1 MTTEIVQLCPLI
13 PALEEELAQRFTV
26 HRLFEA
32 ADKAA
37 FLAEKGASIRAVVT
51 GGHIGLPAD
60 IGAALPNLEIVAIN
74 GVGFDKVDLAE
85 AKQRGFRVSNTPDVL
100 TADVADLALGL
111 VLAQARKLPQAD
123 QHVRTGQ
130 WLKGDMGLSTRVAGR
145 RYGIFGLGRIGQ
157 AIAKRLEGF
166 DARISYTARNRRD
179 VAYDYYDSIEALAAN
194 CDVLIIAA
202 AATAETRHIVNA
214 DVLKALGPQ
223 GVLVNVARG
232 SLVDEKALVE
242 ALSSGAIGGA
252 ALDVF
257 EDEPRVPEALF
268 AFDNVTLAPHVG
280 SGTHQTRRA
289 MADLVIANLDAHF
302 AGKELPTP
310 VV

>member
-1 MTTEIVQLCPLI
+1 MRPQT
-13 PALEEELAQRFTV
+13 RRHSF
-26 HRLFEA
+26 R
-32 ADKAA
+32 
-37 FLAEKGASIRAVVT
+37 KGAAIRGVVT

-60 IGAALPNLEIVAIN
+60 VGAALPNLEIVAIN
-74 GVGFDKVDLAE
+74 GVGFDKVDLGE
-85 AKQRGFRVSNTPDVL
+85 AKRRGFRVSNTPDVL

-111 VLAQARKLPQAD
+111 VLAQARKVPQAD

-179 VAYDYYDSIEALAAN
+179 VAYDYHDSIEELAAN

-242 ALSSGAIGGA
+242 ALSSGMIGGA

-268 AFDNVTLAPHVG
+268 AFENVTLAPHIG

-289 MADLVIANLDAHF
+289 MADLVLANLDAHF
-302 AGKELPTP
+302 AGRSCRHRWSDTFP
-310 VV
+310 VNTCNLSARLCPRRFDFGWR

>member
-1 MTTEIVQLCPLI
+1 MTTEILQLCPLI
-13 PALEEELAQRFTV
+13 PALEQELAERFTV
-26 HRLFEA
+26 HRYFEA

-37 FLAEKGASIRAVVT
+37 FLAEKGSSVRGIVT

-60 IGAALPNLEIVAIN
+60 IGAGLPNLEIVAIN

-85 AKQRGFRVSNTPDVL
+85 AKKRGFRVSNTPDVL

-111 VLAQARKLPQAD
+111 ILSQARQLPRAD

-130 WLKGDMGLSTRVAGR
+130 WLKGDMGLATRVAGR

-166 DARISYTARNRRD
+166 DAHISYAARTQRD
-179 VAYDYYDSIEALAAN
+179 VPYDYYDSIEKLAGN
-194 CDVLIIAA
+194 CDVLVIAA
-202 AATAETRHIVNA
+202 AATADTRHIVNA

-242 ALSSGAIGGA
+242 ALKNGAISGA

-268 AFDNVTLAPHVG
+268 AFENVVLAPHVG

-289 MADLVIANLDAHF
+289 MADLVLANLDAHF
-302 AGKELPTP
+302 AGKPIPTP

>member
-26 HRLFEA
+26 HRLFEVS
-32 ADKAA
+32 DRAA
-37 FLAEKGASIRAVVT
+37 FLAEKGGAIRGVVT

-60 IGAALPNLEIVAIN
+60 IGAALPKLEIVAIN

-85 AKQRGFRVSNTPDVL
+85 AKRRGFRVSNTPDVL

-111 VLAQARKLPQAD
+111 ILAQARRLPQAD
-123 QHVRTGQ
+123 QYVRTGQ

-145 RYGIFGLGRIGQ
+145 RYGIFGFGRIGQ
-157 AIAKRLEGF
+157 AIARRLEGF
-166 DARISYTARNRRD
+166 DAHISYTARNRRD

-202 AATAETRHIVNA
+202 AATAETRHIVSVE
-214 DVLKALGPQ
+214 VLNALGPQ

-232 SLVDEKALVE
+232 SLVDEKALIE
-242 ALSSGAIGGA
+242 ALSNGVIAGA

-268 AFDNVTLAPHVG
+268 AFETVTLAPHIG

-289 MADLVIANLDAHF
+289 MADLVLANLDAHF
-302 AGKELPTP
+302 AGRELPTP